1 MKMLKYLLLM
11 LALAT
16 PAALLAQDQS
26 QGQGS
31 GAQTGQGQGQGSGA
45 GQMAHHM
52 PSVDDQLDHLSSK
65 LNLTDAQKPQVK
77 TVLQDQQD
85 QMAKL
90 MSSNSGSHED
100 MHAKMRD
107 IHEKSNAK
115 IRAILTDDQKAQ
127 FDKMQSEHHGHMGHG
142 GDQGAPPPPPQQ

>member
-1 MKMLKYLLLM
+1 MKTLQYLLL
-11 LALAT
+11 LLVLAT
-16 PAALLAQDQS
+16 PAALLAQDNPPPPPA
-26 QGQGS
+26 S
-31 GAQTGQGQGQGSGA
+31 GP

-77 TVLQDQQD
+77 TILQDQQD

-90 MSSNSGSHED
+90 MSNNSSSREE

-107 IHEKSNAK
+107 IHEKSNSK

-127 FDKMQSEHHGHMGHG
+127 FDKMQSERRGHMHGG